1 MARSVNPV
9 DMAMGLPRQQL
20 QWAQSLHNV
29 VNGGLDQGVP
39 TGKDS
44 TGNFNTFTQGNAN
57 GVLVRVGASGSTG
70 NQYTWSS
77 SNAPLVINHGLV
89 DTNGKPRQPIGV
101 HVVNKN
107 KSLDVYLPVAPNEST
122 ITIHPTDAT
131 AHATLYIF

>member
-20 QWAQSLHNV
+20 QWAQSVHNV

-39 TGKDS
+39 TGKDA
-44 TGNFNTFTQGNAN
+44 TGNYNTFTQGNAN
-57 GVLVRVGASGSTG
+57 GQLVRVGASGSTG

-77 SNAPLVINHGLV
+77 SNAPITINHALV
-89 DTNGKPRQPIGV
+89 DSNGNPRQPIGV
-101 HVVNKN
+101 HVVNKS
-107 KSLDVYLPVAPNEST
+107 KSMDVYMPVAPGTTSVT
-122 ITIHPTDAT
+122 VSPTDAT